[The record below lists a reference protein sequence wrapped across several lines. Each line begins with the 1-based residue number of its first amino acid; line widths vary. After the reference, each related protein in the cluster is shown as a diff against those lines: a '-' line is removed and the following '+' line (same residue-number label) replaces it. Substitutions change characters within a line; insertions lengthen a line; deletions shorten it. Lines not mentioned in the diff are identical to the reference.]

1 MVALNTPGS
10 LPIAEYDCLLYG
22 LSISCVKAGVFLASN
37 CYTGPVYGVTK
48 CDLRPNSLLRHSRLE
63 ITDLHRFPVFI

>member
-37 CYTGPVYGVTK
+37 CYTGPVYGVTYVLIA
-48 CDLRPNSLLRHSRLE
+48 C
-63 ITDLHRFPVFI
+63 